1 MKETWKI
8 GFTSRKG
15 LRLPTEKTSRTSF
28 RARQRTQIKYIE
40 ILAFNRKTEE
50 TSRTDRTEEEKT
62 VRKATQEAER
72 PQKLVVQVPWKVKS
86 IRKSRINFKQRVLR
100 DKRNQ
105 NSKFM
110 LDQVWKKDQEQRK
123 L

>member
-1 MKETWKI
+1 M
-8 GFTSRKG
+8 
-15 LRLPTEKTSRTSF
+15 
-28 RARQRTQIKYIE
+28 
-40 ILAFNRKTEE
+40 
-50 TSRTDRTEEEKT
+50 
-62 VRKATQEAER
+62 RKATQEAER

-86 IRKSRINFKQRVLR
+86 IRKSRINFKQGVLR

-105 NSKFM
+105 KNPKFM